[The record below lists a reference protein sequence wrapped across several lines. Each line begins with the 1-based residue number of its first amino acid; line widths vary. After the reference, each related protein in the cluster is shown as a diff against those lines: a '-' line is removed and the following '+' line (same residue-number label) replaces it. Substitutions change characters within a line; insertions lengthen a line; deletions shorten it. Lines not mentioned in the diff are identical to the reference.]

1 MRSLLT
7 SLFVALTVASAL
19 GQSYT
24 PQGGY
29 MPQGYGAAAAAP
41 AAGAGLSPTATP
53 YYSSDPGYGAG
64 GYVPTNYGAVAPGV
78 ASSLLTYGLLEGYY
92 QYTTFED
99 TLLDAS
105 HGLGLSLTAEL
116 FQPFFIRGAF
126 GWSGGNG
133 KGVPDGYNFSTAQI
147 GGGGYF
153 AVTDRF
159 HIVGEVGGLYAS
171 LTANKSALSFSDGA
185 LYFRPAVR
193 FAATE
198 SLELQAAI
206 MATSADDYNTRVY
219 DIGAYYRLFTQMDV
233 GLGAGFGDAQTGYR
247 AGVRFRW

>member
-1 MRSLLT
+1 MRSLL
-7 SLFVALTVASAL
+7 SGFFVAVVATSAF
-19 GQSYT
+19 GQGYT
-24 PQGGY
+24 PQGY

-41 AAGAGLSPTATP
+41 SAGAGLAPTATP
-53 YYSSDPGYGAG
+53 YYGGDTGYAG
-64 GYVPTNYGAVAPGV
+64 NTGYVPANYGAVAPGV
-78 ASSLLTYGLLEGYY
+78 ASSLLSYGLLEGFY

-133 KGVPDGYNFSTAQI
+133 KGVPDGYSFSTAQI

-159 HIVGEVGGLYAS
+159 HVVGEVGGIYAS
-171 LTANKSALSFSDGA
+171 LTADESALSFSDGA
-185 LYFRPAVR
+185 LYIRPGVR

-219 DIGAYYRLFTQMDV
+219 DIGAFYRLFTQMDI